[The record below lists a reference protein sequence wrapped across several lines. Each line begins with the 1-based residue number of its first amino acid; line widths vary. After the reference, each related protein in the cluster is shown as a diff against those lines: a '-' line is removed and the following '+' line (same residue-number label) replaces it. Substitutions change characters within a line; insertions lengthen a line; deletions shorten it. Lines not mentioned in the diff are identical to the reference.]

1 MVRKMKKIRANIT
14 TYVKFRS
21 FHCTIPENSDKLSSP
36 RPPSPWIAP
45 GPYTLWSVQTYTD
58 WCTPWHRLWAFFRSD
73 NFSEKND
80 LIIFQGLSRCNSALK
95 LPFPTWHMEYLHN
108 DSNKCLYCYR
118 AQMNL
123 IIASLAC
130 RDTIYTSVLS
140 NKFWPLPS
148 C

>member
-1 MVRKMKKIRANIT
+1 MHYSREFGQTFKSAAPLPLDSIRSV
-14 TYVKFRS
+14 YVMIS
-21 FHCTIPENSDKLSSP
+21 TN
-36 RPPSPWIAP
+36 
-45 GPYTLWSVQTYTD
+45 VYTD

-73 NFSEKND
+73 HFSEKND
-80 LIIFQGLSRCNSALK
+80 LIIFQSLSRCNSALK

-118 AQMNL
+118 AQMNP

-148 C
+148 CYYYTILFWNAL